1 VGAHA
6 RRRSFTRQRV
16 KEEPEMNRR
25 HTSVALLVG
34 APAAAAGAAALL
46 AQQAAAQQPAAG
58 PVTIPVTADLVDRA
72 TGQPA
77 GTFQGT
83 LTDCVLAVVDGPD
96 GKQLQLEGTLSGQ
109 GTNPANQAQPVA
121 AQKVTGVL
129 TPEGAPT
136 AQADLVLPAIAPLAP
151 AAQATAAPT
160 AAATPA
166 ATAPAGTPPT
176 PAPASASCQI
186 LLLTIPGGLFLDLL
200 GLQVL
205 LQALRLD
212 VLGARGPGALLANL
226 LCSVTGLLNGINLGN
241 LLSGLGN
248 LGAGLGQLQAL
259 LGNLQSSLGGLL
271 SALNGLLGG
280 GLGGATA

>member
-1 VGAHA
+1 
-6 RRRSFTRQRV
+6 
-16 KEEPEMNRR
+16 MNRR

-46 AQQAAAQQPAAG
+46 ARGAAAQQPGAG
-58 PVTIPVTADLVDRA
+58 PVAIPVTADLVDRA

-77 GTFQGT
+77 GAFTGT
-83 LTDCVLAVVDGPD
+83 LTDCVLSVVDGPT
-96 GKQLQLEGTLSGQ
+96 GKQLQLVGTLSGQ
-109 GTNPANQAQPVA
+109 GTNAANQTQPVA
-121 AQKVTGVL
+121 AQKVTGTL
-129 TPEGAPT
+129 APEGEST

-151 AAQATAAPT
+151 AAQAGATPT
-160 AAATPA
+160 AAVTPTPA
-166 ATAPAGTPPT
+166 AGATPGTQP

-200 GLQVL
+200 GVQAI

-226 LCSVTGLLNGINLGN
+226 LCSVFGLLNGINLGT

-248 LGAGLGQLQAL
+248 LGAGLGQLQEL

-280 GLGGATA
+280 ATA

>member
-1 VGAHA
+1 
-6 RRRSFTRQRV
+6 
-16 KEEPEMNRR
+16 MNRR
-25 HTSVALLVG
+25 GTSVALLVG
-34 APAAAAGAAALL
+34 VPATVVGAGALL
-46 AQQAAAQQPAAG
+46 AQQAAAQQPGSG
-58 PVTIPVTADLVDRA
+58 PLTIPVTADLVDRA

-83 LTDCVLAVVDGPD
+83 LTGAVLSVVDGPN
-96 GKQLQLEGTLSGQ
+96 GKQLQLAGTLSGQ
-109 GTNPANQAQPVA
+109 GANAANQAQPVG
-121 AQKVTGVL
+121 AQPVTGTL
-129 TPEGAPT
+129 APEGAPT

-160 AAATPA
+160 AAATAA
-166 ATAPAGTPPT
+166 ATAAPGGQAT

-200 GLQVL
+200 GLQVI

-212 VLGARGPGALLANL
+212 LLGVRGPGALLANL
-226 LCSVTGLLNGINLGN
+226 LCSVFGLLNGINLGN

-248 LGAGLGQLQAL
+248 LGAGLAQLQEL

>member
-1 VGAHA
+1 
-6 RRRSFTRQRV
+6 
-16 KEEPEMNRR
+16 MNRR

-151 AAQATAAPT
+151 AAQA
-160 AAATPA
+160 ATPS
-166 ATAPAGTPPT
+166 PGGTPGPGATPGTQPT

>member
-1 VGAHA
+1 
-6 RRRSFTRQRV
+6 
-16 KEEPEMNRR
+16 MNRR
-25 HTSVALLVG
+25 GTSVALLVG
-34 APAAAAGAAALL
+34 VPTTVVGASALL
-46 AQQAAAQQPAAG
+46 ARRAAAQQPGSG
-58 PVTIPVTADLVDRA
+58 PMSIPVTADLVDRA

-83 LTDCVLAVVDGPD
+83 LTDCVLSVVDGPT
-96 GKQLQLEGTLSGQ
+96 GKQLQLAGTLSGQ
-109 GTNPANQAQPVA
+109 GANAANQTQPVG
-121 AQKVTGVL
+121 AQKVTGTL
-129 TPEGAPT
+129 TPEDAPT

-151 AAQATAAPT
+151 AAQLPTQPTPT
-160 AAATPA
+160 AATTP
-166 ATAPAGTPPT
+166 TAAGTPGATATPGGQPA
-176 PAPASASCQI
+176 PAPASSSCQI

-200 GLQVL
+200 GLQVI

-226 LCSVTGLLNGINLGN
+226 LCSVFGLLNGINLGN

-248 LGAGLGQLQAL
+248 LGAGLGQLQEL

-280 GLGGATA
+280 GAGGATG